1 MLAKG
6 TGGVQVDT
14 RGGQRVFGYELL
26 EQMVGNSGRG
36 GWGPGES
43 NAHSPGPQGSQTKK
57 PGLGGQ
63 RAGDAEP
70 VPSAAPPGPRLQRGR
85 SSWGRHRAPR
95 VGGARPPPGFQV
107 PKKCDLLPWQV
118 WSEGGMTLRKII
130 LVSRLRI

>member
-36 GWGPGES
+36 GWGLGES

-57 PGLGGQ
+57 PQKCLGWGGSGLGTPSQSLLQPLRDPGCSGAGAAGAGTGLHVWGEPGHHQAFRSQ
-63 RAGDAEP
+63 RSVTCFP
-70 VPSAAPPGPRLQRGR
+70 GR
-85 SSWGRHRAPR
+85 SGQKVA
-95 VGGARPPPGFQV
+95 
-107 PKKCDLLPWQV
+107 
-118 WSEGGMTLRKII
+118 
-130 LVSRLRI
+130 